1 MDFPPGCNIAMAVF
15 MELVDSTQMS
25 LDLSEL
31 HPLAKNLDL
40 EILATNE
47 VSLAV
52 IPVTNEVAGL
62 VKLLRDTVAGTPAR
76 ILGVHGISSFLVSQV
91 SSSQG
96 RTLDDKLTNGP
107 NWNRS
112 IVIVWIRKL

>member
-25 LDLSEL
+25 LDLSEF
-31 HPLAKNLDL
+31 HPLATDLDL
-40 EILATNE
+40 KILATNK
-47 VSLAV
+47 
-52 IPVTNEVAGL
+52 VAGL
-62 VKLLRDTVAGTPAR
+62 VKFPTDTVAGTPAR